1 MNKYELTV
9 IVVNREV
16 ESLKEKVKGILV
28 KNGVSITTED
38 HWGQRKLAYEIARE
52 SEGYYMFMN
61 IEAPADSI
69 EKIKK
74 EFGLDANILR
84 YLFVKLSEK
93 ASA

>member
-16 ESLKEKVKGILV
+16 ESQKEAVKGILQ
-28 KNGVSITTED
+28 KNGVTIATED
-38 HWGQRKLAYEIARE
+38 HWGQKRLAYEIAGE
-52 SEGYYMFMN
+52 TEAYYMFMN

-69 EKIKK
+69 DKIKK

-84 YLFVKLSEK
+84 YLFVKQSEK